1 MDVLYGITDENWS
14 ISGCIV
20 FTALLLWM
28 PQLQQVS
35 ISCEGAEEQT
45 DPRSLIVCGRSTWDM
60 KGHTGD
66 CFDAGIIL
74 SLKQM

>member
-1 MDVLYGITDENWS
+1 MGVLYGITGENWS
-14 ISGCIV
+14 IGGCIV
-20 FTALLLWM
+20 FTAPLLWM

-45 DPRSLIVCGRSTWDM
+45 DPRSLIACGRNTWDM

-66 CFDAGIIL
+66 CFDAGIL
-74 SLKQM
+74 SLRQM